1 VDNSAGRP
9 RRVRQHLSMTTIPP
23 GLDRLARRQLDV
35 VSRAQ
40 LAALGIDRHMIARR
54 EASRVWRPLGPRAV
68 VLHRGVLTREQRWWV
83 GVLHGDLREVTGIV
97 RPELPVVAL
106 TGLSAAEAG
115 GLAGFETRAVHV
127 AVEHGREVED
137 LDDPA
142 VRVIVHQTRHLER
155 SEVHPTLRPTRLRLP
170 RAVVESA
177 SQVAIERPGRA
188 RALIAGAVQQRL
200 VRPQDL
206 RAFATARRTLPGRR
220 LVLETIN
227 DAAGGAHSLPELE
240 FLRGLRAAGLPE
252 PARQRKLQHADGTWY
267 LDNDFTAYLVT
278 VEVNG
283 LQHYEQL
290 LREADDFQRAVLQIS
305 GRIVVDLS
313 SYAVRHQCEQSML
326 LIAETLVAHGWQ
338 PSPRA
343 VRVLAAYRDRLGW
356 DLGTL
361 QAS

>member
-1 VDNSAGRP
+1 
-9 RRVRQHLSMTTIPP
+9 MTTTPP
-23 GLDRLARRQLDV
+23 DLDRLARSQLEV

-40 LAALGIDRHMIARR
+40 LAALGVDRHMIARR
-54 EASRVWRPLGPRAV
+54 EANRVWRPLGPRAV

-83 GVLHGDLREVTGIV
+83 GVLHGDLREVTGIE
-97 RPELPVVAL
+97 RPPELPVVAL

-115 GLAGFETRAVHV
+115 GLAGFETRVVHV
-127 AVEHGREVED
+127 AVKHGREVED
-137 LDDPA
+137 LNDAA
-142 VRVIVHQTRHLER
+142 VRVTVHQTRHLDR
-155 SEVHPTLRPTRLRLP
+155 SEVHPTLRPARLRLP

-188 RALIAGAVQQRL
+188 RALIAAAVQQRL
-200 VRPQDL
+200 VRPRDL
-206 RAFATARRTLPGRR
+206 RAFATMRRTLPGRR

-240 FLRGLRAAGLPE
+240 LLRGLRAAGLPE

-283 LQHYEQL
+283 IQHYEQL

-313 SYAVRHQCEQSML
+313 SYAVRHQQEQSML
-326 LIAETLVAHGWQ
+326 LIGETLMSHGWQ

-343 VRVLAAYRDRLGW
+343 VRVLTAYRNRLGW
-356 DLGTL
+356 ELGPL

>member
-1 VDNSAGRP
+1 
-9 RRVRQHLSMTTIPP
+9 MTTTPP
-23 GLDRLARRQLDV
+23 DLDRLARSQLEV

-40 LAALGIDRHMIARR
+40 LAALGVDRHMIARR
-54 EASRVWRPLGPRAV
+54 EANRVWRPLGPRAV

-83 GVLHGDLREVTGIV
+83 GVLHGDLREVTGIE
-97 RPELPVVAL
+97 RPPELPVVAL

-115 GLAGFETRAVHV
+115 GLAGFETRVVHV
-127 AVEHGREVED
+127 AVKHGREVED
-137 LDDPA
+137 LNDAA
-142 VRVIVHQTRHLER
+142 VRVTVHQTRHLDR
-155 SEVHPTLRPTRLRLP
+155 SEVHPTLRPARLRLP

-188 RALIAGAVQQRL
+188 RALIAAAVQQRL
-200 VRPQDL
+200 VRPRDL
-206 RAFATARRTLPGRR
+206 RAFATMRRTLPGRR

-240 FLRGLRAAGLPE
+240 LLRGLRAAGLPE

-283 LQHYEQL
+283 IQHYEQL

-313 SYAVRHQCEQSML
+313 SYAVRHQQEQSML
-326 LIAETLVAHGWQ
+326 LIAESLVSHGWQ

-343 VRVLAAYRDRLGW
+343 VRVLTAYRNRLGW
-356 DLGTL
+356 DLDIL

>member
-1 VDNSAGRP
+1 MV
-9 RRVRQHLSMTTIPP
+9 
-23 GLDRLARRQLDV
+23 
-35 VSRAQ
+35 
-40 LAALGIDRHMIARR
+40 ARR
-54 EASRVWRPLGPRAV
+54 EANRVWRPLGPRAV

-83 GVLHGDLREVTGIV
+83 GVLHADLREVTGIE
-97 RPELPVVAL
+97 RPPELPAAAL

-115 GLAGFETRAVHV
+115 GLVGFETRVVHV

-142 VRVIVHQTRHLER
+142 VRVTVHQTRHLEQ
-155 SEVHPTLRPTRLRLP
+155 SEVHPTLRPARLRLP

-177 SQVAIERPGRA
+177 SQVAIERPGRT
-188 RALIAGAVQQRL
+188 RALIAAAVQQRL

-206 RAFATARRTLPGRR
+206 RAFAAARRTLPGRR

-240 FLRGLRAAGLPE
+240 FLRAVRAAGLPE
-252 PARQRKLQHADGTWY
+252 PSRQRKLQHADGTWY
-267 LDNDFTAYLVT
+267 LDNDFTTYLVT

-313 SYAVRHQCEQSML
+313 SYAVRHQREQSMVL
-326 LIAETLVAHGWQ
+326 VAETLMAHGWQ

-343 VRVLAAYRDRLGW
+343 VRVLATYRNRIGW
-356 DLGTL
+356 NPDTL
-361 QAS
+361 KAS

>member
-1 VDNSAGRP
+1 
-9 RRVRQHLSMTTIPP
+9 MTTIPP
-23 GLDRLARRQLDV
+23 GLERLARRQVDV

-40 LAALGIDRHMIARR
+40 LAALGVDRHMVSRR
-54 EASRVWRPLGPRAV
+54 EASRVWRPVGPRAV

-83 GVLHGDLREVTGIV
+83 GVLHGDLREFTGSN
-97 RPELPVVAL
+97 RPPELPVVAL
-106 TGLSAAEAG
+106 AGPSAAEAG
-115 GLAGFETRAVHV
+115 GLAGFETRAVHI
-127 AVEHGREVED
+127 AVQHGREVED

-142 VRVIVHQTRHLER
+142 VRVTVHQTRHLER

-177 SQVAIERPGRA
+177 SQVAVARPARA
-188 RALIAGAVQQRL
+188 RAVIAAAVQQRL

-206 RAFATARRTLPGRR
+206 RAFATGRRTLPGRR

-252 PARQRKLQHADGTWY
+252 PSRQQRLQHADGTWY
-267 LDNDFTAYLVT
+267 LDNDFTEYLVT

-313 SYAVRHQCEQSML
+313 SYAVRHQREQSMV
-326 LIAETLVAHGWQ
+326 LIAETLMAHGWR
-338 PSPRA
+338 PSTRA
-343 VRVLAAYRDRLGW
+343 VRVLTLYRNRLGW
-356 DLGTL
+356 DLDAL
-361 QAS
+361 KVS

>member
-1 VDNSAGRP
+1 
-9 RRVRQHLSMTTIPP
+9 MTAIPP
-23 GLDRLARRQLDV
+23 GLDRLARRQDDV

-40 LAALGIDRHMIARR
+40 LAGLGVDRHMIARR
-54 EASRVWRPLGPRAV
+54 EAGRVWRPLGPRAV
-68 VLHRGVLTREQRWWV
+68 VLHRGVLTREQGWWV
-83 GVLHGDLREVTGIV
+83 GVLHGDLREITGIE
-97 RPELPVVAL
+97 RSPELPVAAL

-115 GLAGFETRAVHV
+115 GLAGFETRVVHI

-142 VRVIVHQTRHLER
+142 VRVAVHQTRHLER
-155 SEVHPTLRPTRLRLP
+155 SEVHPTQRPARLRLP

-177 SQVAIERPGRA
+177 SHVAIQRPARA
-188 RALIAGAVQQRL
+188 RALIAAAVQQRL

-206 RAFATARRTLPGRR
+206 RAFAAARRTLPGRR

-267 LDNDFTAYLVT
+267 LDNDFTDYLVT

-290 LREADDFQRAVLQIS
+290 LREADDFQRALLQIS

-313 SYAVRHQCEQSML
+313 SSAVRHQREQSML
-326 LIAETLVAHGWQ
+326 LIAETLMAHGWQ
-338 PSPRA
+338 PGPRA

-356 DLGTL
+356 NSETL
-361 QAS
+361 KAS

>member
-1 VDNSAGRP
+1 
-9 RRVRQHLSMTTIPP
+9 MTSIPP
-23 GLDRLARRQLDV
+23 GLDRLARRQADV

-40 LAALGIDRHMIARR
+40 LAALGVDRHMISRR

-83 GVLHGDLREVTGIV
+83 GVLHGDLRDIAGIE
-97 RPELPVVAL
+97 RSPELPVVAL

-115 GLAGFETRAVHV
+115 GLAGFETRVVHV
-127 AVEHGREVED
+127 AVEHGREVDD
-137 LDDPA
+137 LDDPGL
-142 VRVIVHQTRHLER
+142 RVTVHQTRHLEKA
-155 SEVHPTLRPTRLRLP
+155 EVHPTLRPARLRLP

-177 SQVAIERPGRA
+177 SHVAIERPGRA
-188 RALIAGAVQQRL
+188 RALLAAAVQQRL

-206 RAFATARRTLPGRR
+206 RTFVTGRRTLPGRR
-220 LVLETIN
+220 LVLETID

-252 PARQRKLQHADGTWY
+252 PARQRKLRHADGTWY
-267 LDNDFTAYLVT
+267 LDNDFNDYLVT

-313 SYAVRHQCEQSML
+313 SYAVRHQREQSML
-326 LIAETLVAHGWQ
+326 LVAETLMTHGWR
-338 PSPRA
+338 PGPRA
-343 VRVLAAYRDRLGW
+343 VRVLATYRERLGW
-356 DLGTL
+356 TSATL
-361 QAS
+361 RAS

>member
-1 VDNSAGRP
+1 
-9 RRVRQHLSMTTIPP
+9 MTSTPP
-23 GLDRLARRQLDV
+23 GLDRLARRQADV

-40 LAALGIDRHMIARR
+40 LAALGVDRHMVSRR
-54 EASRVWRPLGPRAV
+54 EASRIWRLLGPRVV

-83 GVLHGDLREVTGIV
+83 GVLHGDLREVAGFE
-97 RPELPVVAL
+97 RSPEQPVVAL

-115 GLAGFETRAVHV
+115 GLAGFETPVVHV

-142 VRVIVHQTRHLER
+142 VHVAVHQTRHLER
-155 SEVHPTLRPTRLRLP
+155 SEVHPTLRPARLRLP
-170 RAVVESA
+170 RAVVDSA
-177 SQVAIERPGRA
+177 SQVALERPARA
-188 RALIAGAVQQRL
+188 RAVIAAAVQQRL

-206 RAFATARRTLPGRR
+206 RAFAAGRRTLPGRR

-240 FLRGLRAAGLPE
+240 FLHGLRAAGLPE

-267 LDNDFTAYLVT
+267 LDNDFTDYLVT

-313 SYAVRHQCEQSML
+313 SYAVRHQREQSMVL
-326 LIAETLVAHGWQ
+326 VAETLLAHGWQ

-343 VRVLAAYRDRLGW
+343 VRVLTAYRNRLGW
-356 DLGTL
+356 ELGTL
-361 QAS
+361 KAS

>member
-1 VDNSAGRP
+1 
-9 RRVRQHLSMTTIPP
+9 MTRIPP
-23 GLDRLARRQLDV
+23 GLDRLARRQADV

-40 LAALGIDRHMIARR
+40 LAGLGVDRHMIARR
-54 EASRVWRPLGPRAV
+54 EAGRVWRPLGPRAV

-83 GVLHGDLREVTGIV
+83 GVLHGDLREFTGIE
-97 RPELPVVAL
+97 RSPEQPVVAL

-115 GLAGFETRAVHV
+115 GLAGFETRVVHI

-142 VRVIVHQTRHLER
+142 VRVAVHQTRHLER
-155 SEVHPTLRPTRLRLP
+155 SEVHPTQRPARLRLP

-177 SQVAIERPGRA
+177 SQVAIERPNRA
-188 RALIAGAVQQRL
+188 RALIAAAVQQRL

-206 RAFATARRTLPGRR
+206 RAFASARRTLPGRR

-252 PARQRKLQHADGTWY
+252 PTRQRKLQHADGTWY
-267 LDNDFTAYLVT
+267 LDNDFTDYLVT

-290 LREADDFQRAVLQIS
+290 LREADDFQRALLQIS

-313 SYAVRHQCEQSML
+313 SYAVRHQREQSML
-326 LIAETLVAHGWQ
+326 LIAETLMTHGWQ

-343 VRVLAAYRDRLGW
+343 VRVAGRLPGPVGL
-356 DLGTL
+356 DPGNPQGVLTGC
-361 QAS
+361 A

>member
-1 VDNSAGRP
+1 
-9 RRVRQHLSMTTIPP
+9 MTTTPP
-23 GLDRLARRQLDV
+23 DLDRLARSQLEV

-40 LAALGIDRHMIARR
+40 LAALGVDRHMIARR
-54 EASRVWRPLGPRAV
+54 EANRVWRPLGPRAV

-83 GVLHGDLREVTGIV
+83 GVLHGDLREVTGIE
-97 RPELPVVAL
+97 RPPELPVVAL

-115 GLAGFETRAVHV
+115 GLAGFETRVVHV
-127 AVEHGREVED
+127 AVKHGREVED
-137 LDDPA
+137 LNDAA
-142 VRVIVHQTRHLER
+142 VRVTVHQTRHLDR
-155 SEVHPTLRPTRLRLP
+155 SEVHPTLRPARLRLP

-188 RALIAGAVQQRL
+188 RALIAAAVQQRL
-200 VRPQDL
+200 VRPRDL
-206 RAFATARRTLPGRR
+206 RAFATMRRTLPGRR
-220 LVLETIN
+220 LVLETID

-240 FLRGLRAAGLPE
+240 LLRGLRAAGLPE

-283 LQHYEQL
+283 IQHYEQL

-313 SYAVRHQCEQSML
+313 SYAVRHQQEQSML
-326 LIAETLVAHGWQ
+326 LIAETLMSHGWQ

-343 VRVLAAYRDRLGW
+343 VRVLTAYRNRLGW
-356 DLGTL
+356 DLDIL

>member
-1 VDNSAGRP
+1 
-9 RRVRQHLSMTTIPP
+9 MTTTPP
-23 GLDRLARRQLDV
+23 DLDRLARSQLEV

-40 LAALGIDRHMIARR
+40 LAALGVDRHMIARR
-54 EASRVWRPLGPRAV
+54 EANRVWRPLGPRAV

-83 GVLHGDLREVTGIV
+83 GVLHGDLREVTGIE
-97 RPELPVVAL
+97 RPPELPVVAL

-115 GLAGFETRAVHV
+115 GLAGFETRVVHV

-137 LDDPA
+137 LNDAA
-142 VRVIVHQTRHLER
+142 VRVTVHQTRHLDR
-155 SEVHPTLRPTRLRLP
+155 SEVHPTLRPARLRLP

-188 RALIAGAVQQRL
+188 RALIAAAVQQRL
-200 VRPQDL
+200 VRPRDL
-206 RAFATARRTLPGRR
+206 RAFATMRRTLPGRR
-220 LVLETIN
+220 LVLETID

-240 FLRGLRAAGLPE
+240 LLRGLRAAGLPE

-283 LQHYEQL
+283 IQHYEQL

-313 SYAVRHQCEQSML
+313 SYAVRHQQEQSML
-326 LIAETLVAHGWQ
+326 LIAESLVSHGWQ

-343 VRVLAAYRDRLGW
+343 VRVLTAYRNRLGW
-356 DLGTL
+356 DLDIL

>member
-1 VDNSAGRP
+1 
-9 RRVRQHLSMTTIPP
+9 MTRIPP
-23 GLDRLARRQLDV
+23 GLDRLARRQADV

-40 LAALGIDRHMIARR
+40 LAALGVDRHMVSRR
-54 EASRVWRPLGPRAV
+54 EASRVWRPLGPRVV

-83 GVLHGDLREVTGIV
+83 GVLHGDLRELAGAE
-97 RPELPVVAL
+97 RSPELPVVAL

-115 GLAGFETRAVHV
+115 GLAGFETRVVHI
-127 AVEHGREVED
+127 AVEHGREVDD

-142 VRVIVHQTRHLER
+142 VRVVVHQTRHLER
-155 SEVHPTLRPTRLRLP
+155 SEVHPTLRPARLRLP

-177 SQVAIERPGRA
+177 SNVAIERPGRA
-188 RALIAGAVQQRL
+188 RAIIAAAVQQRL

-206 RAFATARRTLPGRR
+206 RAFASQRRTLPGRR

-227 DAAGGAHSLPELE
+227 DAAGGSHSLPELD

-252 PARQRKLQHADGTWY
+252 PVRQRKLQHADGTWY
-267 LDNDFTAYLVT
+267 LDNDFTDYLVT

-283 LQHYEQL
+283 MQHYEQL
-290 LREADDFQRAVLQIS
+290 LREADDVQRAVLQIS

-313 SYAVRHQCEQSML
+313 SYAVRHQRHQSML
-326 LIAETLVAHGWQ
+326 LIAETLMAHGWR

-343 VRVLAAYRDRLGW
+343 VRVLAGYRDRLGW
-356 DLGTL
+356 TSETL
-361 QAS
+361 RAS

>member
-1 VDNSAGRP
+1 
-9 RRVRQHLSMTTIPP
+9 MTTIPP
-23 GLDRLARRQLDV
+23 GLDRLAHRQADV

-40 LAALGIDRHMIARR
+40 LAGLGVDRHMIARR
-54 EASRVWRPLGPRAV
+54 EAGRVWRPLGPRAV

-83 GVLHGDLREVTGIV
+83 GVLHGELRELSGIE
-97 RPELPVVAL
+97 RSAELPVVAL

-115 GLAGFETRAVHV
+115 GLAGFETGVVHI
-127 AVEHGREVED
+127 AVEHGREVEG

-142 VRVIVHQTRHLER
+142 VRVAVHQTRHLE
-155 SEVHPTLRPTRLRLP
+155 SCEVHPTQEPARLRLP

-177 SQVAIERPGRA
+177 SHVAIDRPGRA
-188 RALIAGAVQQRL
+188 RALIAAAVQQRL

-220 LVLETIN
+220 LVLETIS

-267 LDNDFTAYLVT
+267 LDNDFTDYLVT

-290 LREADDFQRAVLQIS
+290 LREADDFQRALLQIS
-305 GRIVVDLS
+305 GRIVWTSAPTRCVISGSRACCS
-313 SYAVRHQCEQSML
+313 SRRPSWRTGGSRAPARSMC
-326 LIAETLVAHGWQ
+326 
-338 PSPRA
+338 
-343 VRVLAAYRDRLGW
+343 
-356 DLGTL
+356 
-361 QAS
+361 